1 VQVQYQWLLNGKP
14 IRAASRASYAP
25 RRWMHDRWLRVQI
38 TASKVGYRDWIS
50 TSPPVRIR

>member
-1 VQVQYQWLLNGKP
+1 MQYQWLLNGKP